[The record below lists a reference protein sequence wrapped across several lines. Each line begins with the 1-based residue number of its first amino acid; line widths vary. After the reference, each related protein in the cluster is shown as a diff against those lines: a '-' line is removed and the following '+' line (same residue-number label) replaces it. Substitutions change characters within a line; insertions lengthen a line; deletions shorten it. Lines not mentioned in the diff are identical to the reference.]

1 MIYLV
6 IFYFSTNIGVVL
18 ADIFTEKH
26 IHGNYST
33 VFVLD
38 IILML
43 LLAFPITVW
52 GILTQ
57 D

>member
-18 ADIFTEKH
+18 ADIFTEKN